1 MSRQIV
7 ICVQQRYAPNP
18 TSCAHHGSLRVLG
31 AMRKA
36 IAESGVSLELVT
48 SGCMGMCLKGPN
60 IKLLPDGVVWNGVGE
75 EQVADIIE
83 YTNQYK

>member
-1 MSRQIV
+1 MPRQIL
-7 ICVQQRYAPNP
+7 ICIQQRYAPNP
-18 TSCAHHGSLRVLG
+18 TSCAYHGSLRVLD

-36 IAESGVSLELVT
+36 VDSSGAPLEVVT

-60 IKLLPDGVVWNGVGE
+60 VKLLPDGMVWNGVGE
-75 EQVADIIE
+75 DGVADIIK